1 MTLQQE
7 GHPQG
12 EEDGFTPAAAAG
24 RWEELEALEHV
35 ISNHRELLRQVTSYP
50 NRKMK
55 QPDFLPYDTAD
66 SPADPLLLPEPS
78 RSPSASAPAPASWR
92 AGHRLK
98 PLHELCNSYFLSL
111 MKEQLADAELRL
123 RGDRSVLR
131 CARIA
136 SALSKRLGLVNFLF
150 ELCPEDGGEAEGAE
164 AELQGEAGLRSAA
177 ELLLQPDPLSLESF
191 LSCVEE
197 IPIKL
202 DAAEGATGSHVTME
216 MAGSVSSSDSIEVLG
231 TERSYRLQQ
240 GIATATSRGTRVT
253 EELD

>member
-12 EEDGFTPAAAAG
+12 EEDGFTPAAG

-50 NRKMK
+50 NRKLK

-66 SPADPLLLPEPS
+66 SPADPLLFPEPS
-78 RSPSASAPAPASWR
+78 RSPSAPAATPAR

-111 MKEQLADAELRL
+111 MKEQLDDAERRL

-131 CARIA
+131 CARVA
-136 SALSKRLGLVNFLF
+136 SALSRRLSLVNFLF
-150 ELCPEDGGEAEGAE
+150 ELCPEDGGEAEDAE
-164 AELQGEAGLRSAA
+164 AELRGEAGLKSAA
-177 ELLLQPDPLSLESF
+177 ELLLLQPDPLSLESF

-202 DAAEGATGSHVTME
+202 DAAEGATGSHVAME

-231 TERSYRLQQ
+231 TERSYRLQR
-240 GIATATSRGTRVT
+240 GVATATSRGTRVT
-253 EELD
+253 EEELD